1 MNHQF
6 TAEIQAWLATPDEEK
21 DYEKGALY
29 FLQLSNNKIMYR
41 TISSNPKKYAKHI
54 IYQIQKYVNFRV
66 QQLTHDQVE
75 DMQRQVALI
84 VAEHAL
90 DKEPSPIEPTSVN
103 EGTVEGEQGTEDSTE
118 NISAPSSSEF
128 RKGMRADHA
137 LLPPDIQAKFQENFS
152 LLQEMRE
159 LHLKLRMLSTE
170 DSTCPDSERYPFL
183 KELIEKDKRLHK
195 NWEEYDHYV
204 LVDDNGTEHTNIATD
219 NDDTLREQSQN
230 ATKWVNLA
238 KGRYKKN
245 PSDELKAQI
254 IEKYLLIESP
264 SEKLTE
270 ELKTLGILE

>member
-75 DMQRQVALI
+75 DMQRQVTLI

-90 DKEPSPIEPTSVN
+90 DKEPSPSDTGDFQENSVS
-103 EGTVEGEQGTEDSTE
+103 EILPIKGEVSQSDGGGL
-118 NISAPSSSEF
+118 F

-137 LLPPDIQAKFQENFS
+137 LLPPEIQAKFQENFS

-204 LVDDNGTEHTNIATD
+204 VVAEDGIEHTNIATD

-254 IEKYLLIESP
+254 IEKYLQIASP